1 MKTPIY
7 RTVRIKIKKV
17 KLINAFK
24 AQMLAAKNLY
34 NIGVFI
40 IRNLLSCFLDG
51 VLKTELHENQKQ
63 VIELVNNSINII
75 NANRIAKK
83 NVRLRIQAKTI

>member
-7 RTVRIKIKKV
+7 RTAHIKIRNV

-24 AQMLAAKNLY
+24 AQLLAAKNLY

-40 IRNLLSCFLDG
+40 IRNLLSCFFDG
-51 VLKTELHENQKQ
+51 VLKTELYENQKQ
-63 VIELVNNSINII
+63 DIELVNKSINII
-75 NANRIAKK
+75 NANRS
-83 NVRLRIQAKTI
+83 